1 MLVSV
6 VAAMSYLA
14 ALLGQFKQQV
24 LFNVLMIAMFIETL
38 LLVLNLAL

>member
-14 ALLGQFKQQV
+14 TLLGQFKQQV
-24 LFNVLMIAMFIETL
+24 LFNVLMIAMFIEPL
-38 LLVLNLAL
+38 LLVLNLAF